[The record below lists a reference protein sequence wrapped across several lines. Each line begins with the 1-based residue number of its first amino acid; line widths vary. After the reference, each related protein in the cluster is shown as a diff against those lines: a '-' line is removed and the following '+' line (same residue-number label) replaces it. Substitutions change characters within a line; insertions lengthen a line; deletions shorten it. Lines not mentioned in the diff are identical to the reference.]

1 MYSVGMDMIE
11 IPRIKRSMQRSN
23 FLNFILGEKEFE
35 ELKLRKF
42 PPQSVAANFAAKEA
56 FAKSIG
62 LGFKGFKIKEVEIL
76 RESSGKPIFYF
87 TGNAK
92 KIVDKNSYDFSLSLT
107 HTANLAAAMVICF
120 KKNQGE
126 I

>member
-1 MYSVGMDMIE
+1 MYSIGMDMIE
-11 IPRIKRSMQRSN
+11 ISRIKKSMQRPN

-42 PPQSVAANFAAKEA
+42 PFQSVAANFAAKEA

-62 LGFKGFKIKEVEIL
+62 LGFKGFKIKEVEVL

-92 KIVDKNSYDFSLSLT
+92 KIVEENNYDFSVSLT
-107 HTANLAAAMVICF
+107 HTYDLASAVVICF
-120 KKNQGE
+120 KKN
-126 I
+126 

>member
-1 MYSVGMDMIE
+1 MYSVGMDMVE
-11 IPRIKRSMQRSN
+11 ISRIKKSMQRAN
-23 FLNFILGEKEFE
+23 FLNFILGDKEFE
-35 ELKLRKF
+35 ELKSRKF

-62 LGFKGFKIKEVEIL
+62 SGFIGFKINEVEVL
-76 RESSGKPIFYF
+76 RESSGRPIFYF
-87 TGNAK
+87 TGRAK
-92 KIVDKNSYDFSLSLT
+92 KIVDKNNYSFSLSLT
-107 HTANLAAAMVICF
+107 HTSNLAGATVICF